1 MRGGWRHLPTVPPG
15 ASCPLIPP
23 RAGPFAE
30 CSADG
35 RTRSPLQ
42 RTEPMSCEVRHINTR
57 ARTHACM
64 SYACMITHAH
74 ACAHKQKAAMGH
86 QGAQPAAPRRHALP
100 RPREGPRCPGEGT
113 VHGTTAQKPSA
124 SGIPSHK
131 PRPNTQGMWGTQRQP
146 QGTHDD
152 SVELPWR
159 AMIAGLRERRPGPL
173 R

>member
-57 ARTHACM
+57 AHTHACM

-74 ACAHKQKAAMGH
+74 TCAHKQKAAMGH

-113 VHGTTAQKPSA
+113 VHGKTAQKPSA

-131 PRPNTQGMWGTQRQP
+131 PRLNTQGMWGTQHQP